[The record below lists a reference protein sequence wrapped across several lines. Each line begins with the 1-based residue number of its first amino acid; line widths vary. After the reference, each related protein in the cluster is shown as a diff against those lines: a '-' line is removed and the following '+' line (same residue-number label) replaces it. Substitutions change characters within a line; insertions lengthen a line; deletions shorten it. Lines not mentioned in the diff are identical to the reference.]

1 MSSQEFFSVLLA
13 GGSGTRFWPASRR
26 ANPKQLLKL
35 LDDQQLLRAT
45 MDRQGDL
52 VDTDHVLILTSEE
65 LLAPCQAALQ
75 EIPHAGFL
83 AEPVGRNTAASVA
96 WAAVEV
102 ARRDPAA
109 VFAVLPADHVIRDDE
124 EYRASMRA
132 AIELASSEDV
142 LVTFGIE
149 PSYPATGYGYIEA
162 RGESGGDSF
171 REVERFVEK
180 PDLARAEEFL
190 AAGSF
195 LWNSGMFVW
204 RAEVILD
211 AFRQYAPEILEPIER
226 GVAAG
231 NVAGVFA
238 DVPALPVDKAILERA
253 DNVRVLPIS
262 WFWSDLGSWPSLPE
276 VLGVDGNGNCAAGGA
291 QLIAEDSSDCT
302 VFSDGDEHIALL
314 GVEGL
319 VVVRAAGVTL
329 VCPADRAQ
337 EIRRIVDRLGGE
349 APDLL

>member
-1 MSSQEFFSVLLA
+1 MSSPEFFSVLLA

-26 ANPKQLLKL
+26 AHPKQLLKL
-35 LDDQQLLRAT
+35 LDGQSLLRAT
-45 MDRQGDL
+45 LNRQGDL
-52 VDTDHVLILTSEE
+52 VDAEHVLVLTSEE
-65 LLAPCQAALQ
+65 LLSPCRAAL
-75 EIPHAGFL
+75 EELPGAGFL

-102 ARRDPAA
+102 ARRDPKA
-109 VFAVLPADHVIRDDE
+109 VFAVLPADHVIPDDDS
-124 EYRASMRA
+124 YRASMRA
-132 AIELASSEDV
+132 AIELASKEDV

-149 PSYPATGYGYIEA
+149 PDYPATGYGYIEA
-162 RGESGGDSF
+162 SAEGGEGF
-171 REVERFVEK
+171 RDVVRFVEK

-190 AAGSF
+190 SAGTF

-211 AFRQYAPEILEPIER
+211 AFREHAPEVLEPIER
-226 GVAAG
+226 GAAAG
-231 NVAGVFA
+231 DVGAVFA

-262 WFWSDLGSWPSLPE
+262 WSWSDLGAWPSLPE
-276 VLGVDGNGNCAAGGA
+276 VLGADDAGNCAAGGA
-291 QLIAEDSSDCT
+291 KLIAEDSSGCT
-302 VFSDGDEHIALL
+302 VFSEGEEHVALL

-337 EIRRIVDRLGGE
+337 EVRRIVERLGGE
-349 APDLL
+349 APELL

>member
-1 MSSQEFFSVLLA
+1 MSSPEFFSVLLA

-26 ANPKQLLKL
+26 AHPKQLLKF
-35 LDDQQLLRAT
+35 LDGQSLLRAT
-45 MDRQGDL
+45 LDRQGDL
-52 VDTDHVLILTSEE
+52 VDADHVLVLTSEE
-65 LLAPCQAALQ
+65 LLSPCQAAL
-75 EIPHAGFL
+75 EELPDSGFL

-96 WAAVEV
+96 WAAVAV
-102 ARRDPAA
+102 ARRDPKA
-109 VFAVLPADHVIRDDE
+109 VFAVLPADHVIPDDDQ
-124 EYRASMRA
+124 YRASMRA
-132 AIELASSEDV
+132 AIELASKEDV

-162 RGESGGDSF
+162 SAEGGGGDF
-171 REVERFVEK
+171 RDVVRFVEK

-190 AAGSF
+190 SAGSF

-211 AFRQYAPEILEPIER
+211 AFRRHAPEVLEPIER
-226 GVAAG
+226 GAAADDVAA
-231 NVAGVFA
+231 VFA

-253 DNVRVLPIS
+253 LNVRVLPIS
-262 WFWSDLGSWPSLPE
+262 WSWSDLGAWPSLPE
-276 VLGVDGNGNCAAGGA
+276 VIGSDEQGNCAAGGA
-291 QLIAEDSSDCT
+291 RLIAEDSSDCT
-302 VFSDGDEHIALL
+302 VYSEGEEHVALL

-337 EIRRIVDRLGGE
+337 EVRRIVDRLSGE
-349 APDLL
+349 APELL